1 MIYRWNLNH
10 KKEYSE
16 VASKTYPMN
25 NSTLADRAI
34 DGLFGGLLA
43 GVVMAVMIVL
53 GWLLIGETPAT
64 LLERF
69 SPGQSI
75 TPAAGVLMHLA
86 VSGVYG
92 VGFSLLVGGF
102 PRRIREQIPGWLV
115 GLAYGVFLLALAVNL
130 LLPGLR
136 SALGE
141 QPLWIIAL
149 GHAVYGIVLGIKAYP
164 KVR

>member
-1 MIYRWNLNH
+1 
-10 KKEYSE
+10 
-16 VASKTYPMN
+16 
-25 NSTLADRAI
+25 
-34 DGLFGGLLA
+34 
-43 GVVMAVMIVL
+43 
-53 GWLLIGETPAT
+53 
-64 LLERF
+64 
-69 SPGQSI
+69 
-75 TPAAGVLMHLA
+75 MHLA

-92 VGFSLLVGGF
+92 VGFSLLAGGI

-115 GLAYGVFLLALAVNL
+115 GLAYGALLLALAVNL

-141 QPLWIIAL
+141 QQLWIIGL